1 MRDFKVLV
9 RFAEKSENLSRY
21 FSEVMKEKMLDAK
34 AEAEL
39 AVKALEGDQEAKN
52 KIVLSNLRFVI
63 SVAKAYA
70 NKNAPLEDLISEG
83 NKGLIEA
90 IETFDPTTGFK
101 FISYAVWH
109 IRKNIFYYLNFN
121 SRIVKLPGNVIN
133 EMKKYQSIEDA
144 FITQFGREP
153 SVEEILDV
161 IENNKM
167 ESLRKGTIDLIKNKP
182 VTVSLESSGNPD
194 DEYSKAPIDWL
205 HSEDS
210 SENFADEND
219 DKLKTSSLLSFLTP
233 KEREMI
239 ELKYGLNGKESMN
252 LAQIGRHFGRTNEWA
267 RLNINKIERKM
278 KIIARK
284 KNL

>member
-1 MRDFKVLV
+1 V

-34 AEAEL
+34 TEAEL
-39 AVKALEGDQEAKN
+39 AIKAQQGDQESKN

-70 NKNAPLEDLISEG
+70 NKSAPLEDLISEG

-109 IRKNIFYYLNFN
+109 IRKNIFYYMNYN
-121 SRIVKLPGNVIN
+121 SRLVKLPGNVLN
-133 EMKKYQSIEDA
+133 EMKKYQSLEDM
-144 FITQFGREP
+144 FIGQFGREP
-153 SVEEILDV
+153 SIEEILD
-161 IENNKM
+161 IMENNKM
-167 ESLRKGTIDLIKNKP
+167 ESFRKGTIDLIRNKP
-182 VTVSLESSGNPD
+182 IAVSLESSSNPD

-205 HSEDS
+205 HSEDNV
-210 SENFADEND
+210 ENFANESD
-219 DKLKTSSLLSFLTP
+219 DKIKATSLLSFLTP
-233 KEREMI
+233 KEREII
-239 ELKYGLNGKESMN
+239 ELKYGLNGKELMN
-252 LAQIGRHFGRTNEWA
+252 LAQIGRHYGRTNEWA
-267 RLNINKIERKM
+267 RLNVNKIERKM